1 MVVELEIKKGWFTGI
16 AANNREG
23 DGSVTITV
31 IDLAKYRTGGIY
43 FSLQKV
49 QFSVGF

>member
-23 DGSVTITV
+23 DGI
-31 IDLAKYRTGGIY
+31 IRTPTETT
-43 FSLQKV
+43 KNKAD
-49 QFSVGF
+49 